1 MNKYLNLSEKHV
13 FSFTYMPF
21 YSVYDMVAAGKT
33 TIIQIYSGEMEVFG
47 EDRSGSSTPPKA
59 MEYARDV
66 LAEARYGP
74 NTWGPVRLLC
84 EED

>member
-1 MNKYLNLSEKHV
+1 MSKCLNISEKHG
-13 FSFTYMPF
+13 FYFTYMPF

-33 TIIQIYSGEMEVFG
+33 TIIHTYSGKMFG
-47 EDRSGSSTPPKA
+47 EDRSGSSTPPMA

-84 EED
+84 GEH